1 MRSRRRVGGGEEA
14 GGRVPQPARQSFSS
28 ASHPSPLSASAF
40 DALGKKDAFFSPN
53 SLLGGA
59 AMTAGSPPTTPSV
72 QSSSGS
78 SRSSSAASPAHLPAS
93 TSSSPS
99 FSFPPPSSSFSFVAP
114 SSSAT
119 APPLVALPTAET
131 AVSAPAAGPPEG
143 GGAALGFNG
152 APDNMDRGLSR
163 GSLEVGGA
171 ADLPSLHL
179 GTPTNFPAEQAPPP
193 GDGGLDTQSAL
204 PGGRLRANRSFALF
218 LIVLLSI
225 VLFIS
230 FVITP
235 FSSFLIDLSLQSQ
248 TSVPSLSLPFPP
260 SQDPSA
266 GSPTSSAT
274 SAEALEPHG
283 LGSSASKPRSD
294 ADNRGSAPRA
304 PLRPPKPPPQIRL
317 EQARARGHSAAAA
330 FPDEVVSG
338 DSSNAFSRG
347 NTSLS
352 STLFSRFGSLSIFP
366 SLSLPRDSAES
377 APAIKKKPSQDPNDR
392 AGTRSGGT
400 GAAGPPSPPAAVGG
414 GGAGIGAPNRDAA
427 SRPMFTPYRPVD
439 WGTERVG
446 DSGAATSSSF
456 KANDPKGDTSP
467 VRGPSPAGLYPS
479 TSGLSI
485 KRPVGQQD
493 GWRGELAEFADYNG
507 DSHADMIFITR
518 STPDEKQSVSS
529 PAVAS
534 MSPFLLSAFSASRST
549 PRSTAFAAVYT
560 WDAAAGVFALFTK
573 AEVPE
578 STESV
583 ISFDWNGDGRADLL
597 AVCVAEPNAVAKA
610 HREAVRLFQRL
621 QEEDP
626 GQDAA
631 REGQV
636 RRADHKKEEKGD
648 VQQAAV
654 KPGEEGKVDAGAAT
668 SSFFR
673 LWFGSPSNEREEDG
687 GDRNEVGKNYYLVA
701 YVQRSDGKLEE
712 AWDSI
717 TGVDRLL
724 EHLEQQ
730 RVARRRRMAQA
741 RENRGRE
748 RGTARSERDTQAAT
762 HLLAVS
768 EDPTPPQTP
777 SENPSRGEE
786 ARVEEPRPAMPRRR
800 LAENE
805 GANSVT
811 EVERNGNQ
819 TDAPKQSLSFP
830 LSGVPSSPP
839 PPRRPSRGDSASGF
853 APVSPVRDSARNAVV
868 ARRGGTAEAGQQE
881 EKGVEKETTSENEE
895 GDGQQGRGKSGAQ
908 KASERGGRQEE
919 NFAPET
925 ANAASE
931 EEDESGYNSPSS
943 LEDGIEIQGVRV
955 WGGFGETPETLSN
968 SLSDKRRAHLENLAL
983 LPLLR
988 FSSIH
993 PLVADV
999 TMDGRPDLI
1008 AQSPL
1013 FRSPSPVA
1021 SSVPSFPS
1029 PRPRR
1034 FAWIAASRA
1043 EEAVA
1048 KASSGSRSG
1057 TPRGVAARDASE
1069 ADAAHSAKS
1078 GSEETAPEGRRRA
1091 AAAGEF
1097 AAGAETR
1104 REREGAEMEEKSGS
1118 ERHRSAREEAP
1129 FQPMLWQ
1136 SLDKWIEN
1144 AGEAE
1149 EKQLLGKIV
1158 SPHSSAFLD
1167 LDGDCRP
1174 DLVFQVELPSPPS
1187 ASSLLPSTSSS
1198 GVSSS
1203 PAPSPSA
1210 SPSSPSQYLEI
1221 WVSRFDAQEAQAR
1234 YTIAHDAAFIALPPN
1249 VRQLSFADFNADGT
1263 LDLVMPTC
1271 VPSPECNGCCVEAD
1285 RILFAPNKQPG
1296 LCPSLWSFSSPS
1308 RAPCRAANNL
1318 CSLPDYFSIPSMN
1331 GAPGEFTVTN
1341 IDSDPRVHF
1350 YGDQDHPP
1358 TLRVGDWNGDG
1369 YPDLAFI
1376 AVRNGGYRT
1385 ARIYHNVPAEGKGNA
1400 ALRTFELA
1408 HDITPEEGGDGVSL
1422 LFDQVAFFDLF
1433 EDGSL
1438 DVFCMGQPQ
1447 PPSTSSS
1454 PFTSSQAFLRTLDS
1468 DSRFLKV
1475 TALSAD
1481 SGRSGCSGRSG
1492 GRSSEAL
1499 WRSVFAFSESKVE
1512 AGGEGQGDERSSASV
1527 LQVTLQHSLPPS
1539 GVASHGPA
1547 FKLTVTDLNGV
1558 KTPRTATQLSQSA
1571 HSPLQL
1577 PYVLFGL
1584 GRTNNYIEEF
1594 YLGMPISAQVCHNMW
1609 ISLIPNSQVLVSPS
1623 PLYCPKA
1630 WQLDLSVNPSK
1641 HVFYILITTLICLI
1655 VVAIII
1661 FILDRREKAE
1671 DSELQRGFRSHF
1683 IIN

>member
-14 GGRVPQPARQSFSS
+14 EGRGPQPARQSCCSG
-28 ASHPSPLSASAF
+28 SHPSPLSASAF
-40 DALGKKDAFFSPN
+40 DLLGKKDTFFSPN
-53 SLLGGA
+53 SLLGAA
-59 AMTAGSPPTTPSV
+59 AMTAGSPPPTPSV

-78 SRSSSAASPAHLPAS
+78 SRSSSAASPARLPAS
-93 TSSSPS
+93 ASASPS
-99 FSFPPPSSSFSFVAP
+99 LPFPSLSSSFSFVAP
-114 SSSAT
+114 SSSAAT
-119 APPLVALPTAET
+119 APPLVTLPTAET
-131 AVSAPAAGPPEG
+131 AVSAPAAGPAEG
-143 GGAALGFNG
+143 GGAALGFDG
-152 APDNMDRGLSR
+152 APANMDRGMSC
-163 GSLEVGGA
+163 GALEVGGA
-171 ADLPSLHL
+171 PDLPSLHL
-179 GTPTNFPAEQAPPP
+179 GTPTDFAAEQAPPP
-193 GDGGLDTQSAL
+193 GDRGLDTQSAL

-248 TSVPSLSLPFPP
+248 TSVPSLSPPFPS
-260 SQDPSA
+260 SQDPST
-266 GSPTSSAT
+266 GSPTSSAA
-274 SAEALEPHG
+274 SDEATEPHSP
-283 LGSSASKPRSD
+283 GSSASKPRSD
-294 ADNRGSAPRA
+294 ADNRDSAPRV
-304 PLRPPKPPPQIRL
+304 PHRQPKPLPQIRL

-338 DSSNAFSRG
+338 DSSKAFSPG
-347 NTSLS
+347 NASLS

-366 SLSLPRDSAES
+366 SLSLPRDSAENAS
-377 APAIKKKPSQDPNDR
+377 AIKKKPSQDPNDR
-392 AGTRSGGT
+392 AGTRSGGN
-400 GAAGPPSPPAAVGG
+400 GAAVPPSPPTAVGG
-414 GGAGIGAPNRDAA
+414 GGAGAGAPNRDAT
-427 SRPMFTPYRPVD
+427 SRPTFTPYRPVD
-439 WGTERVG
+439 WGVERVG
-446 DSGAATSSSF
+446 DSGADISSSSE
-456 KANDPKGDTSP
+456 ANDPNGGTSS
-467 VRGPSPAGLYPS
+467 VRGPSPSGLYPS
-479 TSGLSI
+479 ASGLPL
-485 KRPVGQQD
+485 KRPAGEQD

-507 DSHADMIFITR
+507 DSHADMIFISR

-534 MSPFLLSAFSASRST
+534 TSPFLLSAFSASRST

-560 WDAAAGVFALFTK
+560 WDAAAGVFAFFTK

-578 STESV
+578 STESL

-597 AVCVAEPNAVAKA
+597 AVCVAEPNAVAEA
-610 HREAVRLFQRL
+610 RREAMRLFQRL
-621 QEEDP
+621 QEE
-626 GQDAA
+626 GQGRDAA

-636 RRADHKKEEKGD
+636 RPAEHKKEEKELH
-648 VQQAAV
+648 QAAV
-654 KPGEEGKVDAGAAT
+654 KSGEEGKGDAGAAS

-673 LWFGSPSNEREEDG
+673 FWFGSPSNERGEEG

-724 EHLEQQ
+724 ERLEQQ
-730 RVARRRRMAQA
+730 RVARRRRMARA
-741 RENRGRE
+741 RESRDRDRQHSAASNE
-748 RGTARSERDTQAAT
+748 RSKQAAT

-768 EDPTPPQTP
+768 EAPTPPQTP
-777 SENPSRGEE
+777 SEIPSRGEE
-786 ARVEEPRPAMPRRR
+786 ARAEEPSPAMPRRR

-805 GANSVT
+805 GESGVKV
-811 EVERNGNQ
+811 VESNGNQ

-830 LSGVPSSPP
+830 LSGDPSSPP
-839 PPRRPSRGDSASGF
+839 PPRRPSGRDSALGF
-853 APVSPVRDSARNAVV
+853 APVSPVLDSARNAVV
-868 ARRGGTAEAGQQE
+868 ARRGGIAEEGQQE
-881 EKGVEKETTSENEE
+881 EKGVEKEKKGENEE
-895 GDGQQGRGKSGAQ
+895 GDGQQGRGKSDAQ
-908 KASERGGRQEE
+908 AIERGGREEE
-919 NFAPET
+919 NFAHET
-925 ANAASE
+925 VNAARE
-931 EEDESGYNSPSS
+931 EEDETGFDSPSS

-968 SLSDKRRAHLENLAL
+968 SLSDKRRVHLENLAL

-1008 AQSPL
+1008 AQAPL
-1013 FRSPSPVA
+1013 FRSPSPLA
-1021 SSVPSFPS
+1021 SSAPPFPS

-1043 EEAVA
+1043 EAAVA
-1048 KASSGSRSG
+1048 KASSGNRS
-1057 TPRGVAARDASE
+1057 DAT
-1069 ADAAHSAKS
+1069 HSAKR
-1078 GSEETAPEGRRRA
+1078 GSEETAPEGRRHA

-1097 AAGAETR
+1097 ATGAKTR
-1104 REREGAEMEEKSGS
+1104 REREGEEGEEGEGMEEKSETEEKSES
-1118 ERHRSAREEAP
+1118 ERRRGAQEEAP
-1129 FQPMLWQ
+1129 FQPVLWQ
-1136 SLDKWIEN
+1136 NLDKWIAN

-1187 ASSLLPSTSSS
+1187 ASSLSPPTSSS

-1210 SPSSPSQYLEI
+1210 SPSASSQYLEI

-1308 RAPCRAANNL
+1308 RAPCRAANAL

-1331 GAPGEFTVTN
+1331 EAPGEFTVTN

-1385 ARIYHNVPAEGKGNA
+1385 ARLYHNVPAEGKGDA
-1400 ALRTFELA
+1400 SLRTFELA

-1438 DVFCMGQPQ
+1438 DVFCMGQPE

-1454 PFTSSQAFLRTLDS
+1454 PFTSSRAFLRTLDS

-1499 WRSVFAFSESKVE
+1499 WRSVFAFPESKAE
-1512 AGGEGQGDERSSASV
+1512 AGGEGRGDERTSASV
-1527 LQVTLQHSLPPS
+1527 LQMAVQHSLPPS

-1577 PYVLFGL
+1577 PYALFGL

-1609 ISLIPNSQVLVSPS
+1609 ISLIPNSQVLVAPS